1 MLKIRFL
8 IISFVIA
15 ISGYAQAQA
24 ISGDFIKSCTQEQL
38 AEHKNIKKKSF
49 TEEDFRPY
57 CSCLADYISK
67 NASSKQVNELVMN
80 PKAKP
85 EWLKAIE
92 SKAIKSCLASDPKM
106 ST

>member
-1 MLKIRFL
+1 MLKTKFL

-24 ISGDFIKSCTQEQL
+24 IFSDFQKNCVQEQL
-38 AEHKNIKKKSF
+38 AEHKDINKKSF

-67 NASSKQVNELVMN
+67 NASNKQVNELVMS

-85 EWLKAIE
+85 EWLKVIE
-92 SKAIKSCLASDPKM
+92 TKAMKSCLASDSKM
-106 ST
+106 NT

>member
-1 MLKIRFL
+1 MLKTKFL
-8 IISFVIA
+8 MISFVIA

-24 ISGDFIKSCTQEQL
+24 ISSDFQKNCVQEQL
-38 AEHKNIKKKSF
+38 AEHKDIKKKSF
-49 TEEDFRPY
+49 AEEDFRPY

-67 NASSKQVNELVMN
+67 NASNKQVNELVMN

-85 EWLKAIE
+85 EWLKVIE
-92 SKAIKSCLASDPKM
+92 TKAMKSCLASDPKM

>member
-1 MLKIRFL
+1 MLKTKFL

-24 ISGDFIKSCTQEQL
+24 ISSDFQKNCVQEQL
-38 AEHKNIKKKSF
+38 AEHKDIKKKSF
-49 TEEDFRPY
+49 AEEDFRPY

-67 NASSKQVNELVMN
+67 NASNKQVNELVMN

-85 EWLKAIE
+85 EWLKVIE
-92 SKAIKSCLASDPKM
+92 TKAMKSCLASDPKM

>member
-1 MLKIRFL
+1 MLKTKFL

-15 ISGYAQAQA
+15 TSSYAQAQA
-24 ISGDFIKSCTQEQL
+24 ISVDFQKSCAQEQL
-38 AEHKNIKKKSF
+38 EEHKNIKKKSF
-49 TEEDFRPY
+49 TEKDFRPY

-67 NASSKQVNELVMN
+67 NASNKQVNELVMN

-92 SKAIKSCLASDPKM
+92 SKAVRSCLASDPKM

>member
-1 MLKIRFL
+1 M
-8 IISFVIA
+8 ISFVIA

-24 ISGDFIKSCTQEQL
+24 ISSDFQKNCIQEQL
-38 AEHKNIKKKSF
+38 AEHKDIKKKSF
-49 TEEDFRPY
+49 TEEDFKPY

-67 NASSKQVNELVMN
+67 SANNRQVNELVMN

-85 EWLKAIE
+85 EWLKVIE
-92 SKAIKSCLASDPKM
+92 TKAMKSCLASEPKM

>member
-1 MLKIRFL
+1 MLKTKFL
-8 IISFVIA
+8 MISFVIA

-24 ISGDFIKSCTQEQL
+24 ISSDFQKNCIQEQL
-38 AEHKNIKKKSF
+38 AEHKDIKKKSF
-49 TEEDFRPY
+49 TEEDFKPY

-67 NASSKQVNELVMN
+67 SANNRQVNELVMN

-85 EWLKAIE
+85 EWLKVIE
-92 SKAIKSCLASDPKM
+92 TKAMKSCLASEPKM

>member
-1 MLKIRFL
+1 MLKTKFL

-24 ISGDFIKSCTQEQL
+24 ISSDFQKNCVQEQL
-38 AEHKNIKKKSF
+38 AEHKDIKKKSF
-49 TEEDFRPY
+49 AEEDFRPY

-67 NASSKQVNELVMN
+67 NASNKQVNELVMN

-85 EWLKAIE
+85 EWLKVIE
-92 SKAIKSCLASDPKM
+92 TKAMKICLASDPKM